1 MTSFIGICLYMAKL
15 IIGLTGGIGS
25 GKTAVS
31 DYFAHLGIDVV
42 DADVIAHRLSQ
53 KGSPMLN
60 AIKDAFG
67 DWVLDTDGNYNRP
80 QMRAFVFNNPANLAK
95 LNAITHPII
104 SQTCLDE
111 LAQAQSPYAILSA
124 PLLIEN
130 KNNPQSLFHACHKIL
145 VVDVP
150 TNLQIARASKRD
162 GTDPTQIQAII
173 ARQISRDERLA
184 HADDVVDNSGDLP
197 HLHQQLAR
205 LHSKY
210 LTLAHQK

>member
-1 MTSFIGICLYMAKL
+1 MPKL

-31 DYFAHLGIDVV
+31 DYFASLGIDVV

-53 KGSPMLN
+53 KGSPMLS

-80 QMRAFVFNNPANLAK
+80 KMREFVFNNPANLAK

-111 LAQAQSPYAILSA
+111 LAKARSPYAILSV

-130 KNNPQSLFHACHKIL
+130 KNNRPSLFHACDKIL
-145 VVDVP
+145 VVDIP
-150 TNLQIARASKRD
+150 TDLQIARASRRD
-162 GTDPTQIQAII
+162 GANPEQIQAII
-173 ARQISRDERLA
+173 ARQISRDDRLA
-184 HADDVVDNSGDLP
+184 YADDVVDNSGDLP
-197 HLHQQLAR
+197 ALYAQLAKLHQTYLA
-205 LHSKY
+205 LANNHS
-210 LTLAHQK
+210 

>member
-1 MTSFIGICLYMAKL
+1 MTSFVGICLCMAKL

-53 KGSPMLN
+53 RGSPMLN

-67 DWVLDTDGNYNRP
+67 DWVLDADGNYNRS

-111 LAQAQSPYAILSA
+111 LARAQSPYAILSV

-130 KNNPQSLFHACHKIL
+130 KNNRPSLFHACHKIL

-150 TNLQIARASKRD
+150 TDLQIARASKRD

-173 ARQISRDERLA
+173 ARQISRDDRLA

-197 HLHQQLAR
+197 HLHQQLAQ
-205 LHSKY
+205 LHNKY
-210 LTLAHQK
+210 LALTTQT